1 MLFCKEI
8 AVPIDNKKNWTVFN
22 SFQDNVLFLTPE
34 NIGKPEVFL
43 TFSGDIEMEHWCEM
57 TQKPLGLLF
66 DMFVMLGTEKVPQDD
81 ASFTTFTFWS
91 NWSCISAPTNIKLF
105 GI

>member
-1 MLFCKEI
+1 
-8 AVPIDNKKNWTVFN
+8 
-22 SFQDNVLFLTPE
+22 
-34 NIGKPEVFL
+34 
-43 TFSGDIEMEHWCEM
+43 MEHWCEM

-91 NWSCISAPTNIKLF
+91 N
-105 GI
+105 